1 MFAINKGK
9 NMRKASL
16 SIVEDTVNHK
26 FLMIRHHRGINKG
39 YINFPGGKQEGDES
53 MEDCVIRE
61 TKEETGLEIKNPRQV
76 GYIEFPNVDLAVYV
90 YKSTEY
96 SGKQH
101 EKKDEVHTFWHDE
114 DSIPYDEMREA
125 DRNFLPD
132 VLAGKFVKRRY
143 IYDENWHIV
152 DIIEL

>member
-1 MFAINKGK
+1 MK
-9 NMRKASL
+9 KASL

-39 YINFPGGKQEGDES
+39 CINFPGGKQEGDES
-53 MEDCVIRE
+53 MEECVIRE
-61 TKEETGLEIKNPRQV
+61 TKEETGLDIKNPQQV
-76 GYIEFPNVDLAVYV
+76 GYLEFTCADLAVYV

-96 SGKQH
+96 SGNLH
-101 EKKDEVHTFWHDE
+101 EKKDEVHAFWHDE

-143 IYDENWHIV
+143 LYDENWRIV